1 MFDIKWLQI
10 FLTPT
15 WRFSLEKKEV
25 IFLKYILL
33 SECKNHSLKAK
44 VLGLSCN
51 DAEEDEEAYT
61 SKKKKCKKRFWREK
75 ALKIALYWK
84 ILET

>member
-44 VLGLSCN
+44 VEGLSCN

-61 SKKKKCKKRFWREK
+61 SKKKNVKKDFEGKRLWKLLCTEK
-75 ALKIALYWK
+75 Y
-84 ILET
+84 

>member
-33 SECKNHSLKAK
+33 SECKNHNLKAK
-44 VLGLSCN
+44 VEGLSCN

-61 SKKKKCKKRFWREK
+61 SKKKKNVKKDFEGKRLWKLLCTEK
-75 ALKIALYWK
+75 Y
-84 ILET
+84 